1 MPLPTTASSAGD
13 PQVLVDI
20 NTTPLID
27 VMLVLLI
34 MLIITIPIQLHSVNL
49 NLPTPSPNPPQT
61 PPEVVQLQIQANG
74 AYVWNGEPVANLDEL
89 QGRLHAIATRAE
101 APELHIRPDKQSH
114 YRYVAAVLAG
124 AQREGLSKLGIVNS
138 AD

>member
-1 MPLPTTASSAGD
+1 MPLPSAAAPSD

-49 NLPTPSPNPPQT
+49 NLPTPSPNPPQK
-61 PPEVVQLQIQANG
+61 PPEVVQLQVQANG
-74 AYVWNGEPVANLDEL
+74 SYIWNGEPVANAGEL
-89 QGRLHAIATRAE
+89 QSRLHAIAVRAE
-101 APELHIRPDKQSH
+101 VPELHIKPERDAH
-114 YRYVAAVLAG
+114 YKYVATALAG
-124 AQREGLSKLGIVNS
+124 AQREGLKKLGIVNS
-138 AD
+138 AE